1 MSHIQDTALTQPL
14 MLCLLD
20 LGVTGCWISQKKLPS
35 MISTNKIPAITNQTL
50 AGSFM
55 ANESVILK
63 NVLLPE
69 FHRTRHLDTLQAKI
83 FNQMCCYNM
92 ILG

>member
-1 MSHIQDTALTQPL
+1 
-14 MLCLLD
+14 
-20 LGVTGCWISQKKLPS
+20 
-35 MISTNKIPAITNQTL
+35 
-50 AGSFM
+50 M
-55 ANESVILK
+55 ANESAILK